1 MLSVIFAQMQRI
13 IFLILLWCISK
24 AVFSQQPTVGLVLS
38 GGGAN
43 ATVHIGVIKF
53 LEENNIPIDYI
64 AGTSMGALIGGM
76 YASGYSI
83 EEIEEYFTSE
93 KFLKVATG
101 AIAEEVKPFYKLP
114 EPSPAF
120 FTFKISKDTL
130 IQTSLPTNLINTSGV
145 DFELLRFFSQPKA
158 ACRNNFDSLMIPFR
172 CVAADI
178 SNHAP
183 VVFKKGELDK
193 AIRASMAYP
202 FYIKALK
209 YNNMLLM
216 DGGIFN
222 NFPVDV
228 MTEDFHPDVIIGV
241 NVSDDFEQPDENDV
255 ISQIKNLI
263 VARSKQTLSPEKG
276 ILIEPETPFSTFD
289 FQQIPNI
296 IHIGYRAA
304 QDHKYEILEKI
315 KSRRSSEQV
324 KQKRRYFKTKFP
336 PLLIK
341 DVEIKGLTR
350 LQSRYVKSIMGL
362 HHVAEPLTISDLEKR
377 FYRLLSDDKIREIEP
392 TLIYDFE
399 LKGYKLILDIEKEKD
414 IFIDFGGNLSSI
426 GVNQGFIGMQY
437 NYIGRT
443 AGTFRGNAN
452 FGKFNTSFLLSAR
465 WDFPFKKP
473 FYMKTEGI
481 LNAFNF
487 FTYNRQY
494 GTENIKPTFV
504 KTNHRFVNAE
514 IGTPLSKNAVAKLNY
529 EFGTNQLE
537 YFNTPLYTAADTA
550 DITYMDFT
558 QPVFSIEYNT
568 LNYKQFPDKGMHFRI
583 SAGYTKTY
591 EYNQPGTT
599 SKHII
604 AFFKDRQWFKLK
616 TVWESY
622 YLADSK
628 LKMGTKV
635 NVTFSNMPVLRNYYS
650 TLLQAE
656 TYYPTVESR
665 LLFIEQYHT
674 FSYASLQQTVILSPF
689 KKFQIRITPGI
700 YVPYQEIK
708 TNDYYD
714 VYLTSPLSSFYF
726 TFSSAIIYHTPIGPV
741 SLSYNYYQNTD
752 IAGLNLT
759 PSTLFFNFGYV
770 IFNKKPF

>member
-1 MLSVIFAQMQRI
+1 MRKSVF
-13 IFLILLWCISK
+13 FILTVLLGISVS
-24 AVFSQQPTVGLVLS
+24 VFSQQPKVGLVLS

-43 ATVHIGVIKF
+43 ATAHIGVIKF
-53 LEENNIPIDYI
+53 LEEHNIPIDYI
-64 AGTSMGALIGGM
+64 TGTSMGALIGAM

-83 EEIEEYFTSE
+83 KEIEQYFTSD
-93 KFLKVATG
+93 KFKKVATG
-101 AIAEEVKPFYKLP
+101 AIVEEIKPFYKLP

-130 IQTSLPTNLINTSGV
+130 IQTSLPTNFVNSSGI
-145 DFELLRFFSQPKA
+145 DFELLRFFAQPKA

-178 SNHAP
+178 SNHSP
-183 VVFKKGELDK
+183 VIFKNGELDK

-202 FYIKALK
+202 FYIKAIK

-222 NFPVDV
+222 NFPLDV
-228 MTEDFHPDVIIGV
+228 MLRDFKPDVVIGV
-241 NVSDDFEQPDENDV
+241 NVSDEFEHPDENDI

-263 VARSKQTLSPEKG
+263 VARNQQHFPAEKG
-276 ILIEPETPFSTFD
+276 VLIEPETPFSTFD
-289 FQQIPNI
+289 FHQIPGI
-296 IHIGYRAA
+296 INIGYQAA
-304 QDHKYEILEKI
+304 QQHKYEILEKI
-315 KSRRSSEQV
+315 KSRHSSEQI
-324 KQKRRYFKTKFP
+324 KQKRMDFKRRFP

-341 DVEIKGLTR
+341 DFEIKGLTR
-350 LQSRYVKSIMGL
+350 LQSRYVKSIMRL
-362 HHVAEPLTISDLEKR
+362 QHISEPLTLSDLEKR

-392 TLIYDFE
+392 SLIYNND

-465 WDFPFKKP
+465 WDFPFKTP
-473 FYMKTEGI
+473 FYVKSEGI

-494 GTENIKPTFV
+494 GTENVKPTFV
-504 KTNHRFVNAE
+504 KTNHKFGVIE
-514 IGTPLSKNAVAKLNY
+514 LGTPLSKNAVLKLHY

-537 YFNTPLYTAADTA
+537 YFNTPLYTSADTA
-550 DITYMDFT
+550 DITYIDFI
-558 QPVFSIEYNT
+558 QPCLTIEHNT
-568 LNYKQFPDKGMHFRI
+568 LNYKQFADKGTFWNI
-583 SAGYTKTY
+583 SIGYSKAY
-591 EYNQPGTT
+591 EYNEPGTT

-604 AFFKDRQWFKLK
+604 SFFEDRQWLKLK
-616 TVWESY
+616 GTLESY
-622 YLADSK
+622 YLSNHK
-628 LKMGTKV
+628 IKTGTKL
-635 NVTFSNMPVLRNYYS
+635 NFTFSNMPVLRNYYS

-656 TYYPTVESR
+656 AFHPTIESK
-665 LLFIEQYHT
+665 LLFIEQYRT
-674 FSYASLQQTVILSPF
+674 FSYAAIRQPVIYTPF
-689 KKFQIRITPGI
+689 KKFQIRITPGVFI
-700 YVPYQEIK
+700 PYQEIK

-714 VYLTSPLSSFYF
+714 VYLTSPLSSLYF
-726 TFSSAIIYHTPIGPV
+726 TFSSTILYHTPVGPL

-759 PSTLFFNFGYV
+759 PSTIFFNFGYI
-770 IFNKKPF
+770 IFNKTPY